1 MKGNMTMSDESE
13 PTAQGGPVRDVPVD
27 WEALEDAF
35 ENNAPEVHSYL
46 HLTTGEVLRVV
57 DGVADPQ
64 MHVRIASDGNYLR
77 IDPVS
82 SREQYRWM
90 ERFIPMVDDPVLRG
104 KLAQAIDGKGAFRRF
119 KDVLMSY
126 GPERERWFTF
136 RSERLRTFMEAWL
149 AAHAIKA
156 IPRPQWAD
164 GVDGPES
171 EPIPDSVVAPPST
184 ADLEGPKSAS
194 GRRTKNAEASRAQL
208 REVAEGLGPRELET
222 LVAFAEF
229 LKARRAARGFAHHHE
244 HQLHERQESSQRAPG
259 SSPSLAQADEKP

>member
-1 MKGNMTMSDESE
+1 MSSSNAGDRLGPAV
-13 PTAQGGPVRDVPVD
+13 PTGPLREVPVD

-46 HLTTGEVLRVV
+46 HLATGEVLRVV

-90 ERFIPMVDDPVLRG
+90 ERFIPMVDDTDLRG

-119 KDVLMSY
+119 KDVLMNFAD
-126 GPERERWFTF
+126 EREKWFVF

-149 AAHAIKA
+149 GAHAIKA
-156 IPRPQWAD
+156 AIRPAWAD
-164 GVDGPES
+164 DTTAPPES
-171 EPIPDSVVAPPST
+171 EASPESNEDA
-184 ADLEGPKSAS
+184 PKSKS
-194 GRRTKNAEASRAQL
+194 GRRTRNAETLRQAL
-208 REVAEGLGPRELET
+208 RELGEALGPRDLEMLT
-222 LVAFAEF
+222 GFAEF

-244 HQLHERQESSQRAPG
+244 HMMQERSTLPSP
-259 SSPSLAQADEKP
+259 SSPSLKKEEDIGSSE